1 MRTPLVAG
9 CITAAVTML
18 VLTALTEGEA
28 SPTTVTTTTPPA
40 TTTTT
45 TAPPNARAIMEAG
58 VPTTT
63 TTTTVAPAGGRDAYR
78 HPDWIALAISVGWP
92 NDPAVLRVLDTVIE
106 RESNGRPDA
115 QNPRDPGSMGSLG
128 LTQINTGAWCD
139 STKYWPDG
147 FMQQQN
153 IGLTTCSDLFD
164 PVVNL
169 KAALVIWTRQHG
181 FGAWST
187 V

>member
-9 CITAAVTML
+9 CIAAAVTML
-18 VLTALTEGEA
+18 TLTALTEGEA
-28 SPTTVTTTTPPA
+28 SVTPATTTTTTPP
-40 TTTTT
+40 TTTT
-45 TAPPNARAIMEAG
+45 TAPPNTRAIMEAG

-63 TTTTVAPAGGRDAYR
+63 TTTTVAPSGGRDAYR
-78 HPDWIALAISVGWP
+78 HPDWIALAVSVGWP
-92 NDPAVLRVLDTVIE
+92 NDPDVLHVLDTVIQ

-115 QNPRDPGSMGSLG
+115 WNRSDPMTGSYG
-128 LTQINTGAWCD
+128 LTQVNGYWCS
-139 STKYWPDG
+139 STQYNPNG
-147 FMQQQN
+147 FMQAQN
-153 IGLTTCSDLFD
+153 IGLTTCADLFD